1 MSVANLPET
10 MLACQIVEHNKP
22 HEVRRIP
29 TPKPSELGPHDLLL
43 KVAVSSLCHSDL
55 EYQAG
60 ALKNKLPVTAS
71 HEGTGVVVARGEAA
85 KHFNLGDRIM
95 AGQTYGRCGRCED
108 CNGPENYRHYCAH
121 AGSMMSVERDGAFA
135 EYLITDAREACV
147 IPDGLSFV
155 TAAPLA
161 CAGVTVWR
169 GILQAEIRPGGWIGI
184 VGSGGGLGHLGIKF
198 AKARGLK
205 VIGVDARDDGLT
217 LSKEAGADVV
227 LDARKGKEQLVV
239 EVMQAT
245 GGRGVDGTVNVSDAK
260 SAAAT
265 SAAIT
270 RMHGIV
276 VQIALVSWRIP
287 RDGRESI

>member
-1 MSVANLPET
+1 MDATSLPEH

-22 HEVRRIP
+22 HEIQKIP
-29 TPKPSELGPHDLLL
+29 TPKPSELGPNDLLL

-71 HEGTGVVVARGEAA
+71 HEGTGVVVARGDGDAA
-85 KHFNLGDRIM
+85 KRFNIGDRIM
-95 AGQTYGRCGRCED
+95 AGQTYGRCGECDD
-108 CNGPENYRHYCAH
+108 CAGPENYRHYCAH

-135 EYLITDAREACV
+135 EYLVTDAREACV

-169 GILQAEIRPGGWIGI
+169 GILQAEIKPGGWIGI

-198 AKARGLK
+198 AKAKGLK
-205 VIGVDARDDGLT
+205 VIGVDARDNGLA
-217 LSKEAGADVV
+217 LSREAGADVV
-227 LDARKGKEQLVV
+227 IDARKGKAHIAEKA
-239 EVMQAT
+239 MRAT
-245 GGRGVDGTVNVSDAK
+245 GGRGVGGTVNVSDAK

-276 VQIALVSWRIP
+276 VQIALVSL
-287 RDGRESI
+287 EHT